1 MSGNGLTG
9 SPCVSVIVPVYN
21 GAETIRGTVECLL
34 VQSRPAIEII
44 VVDDGSNDRT
54 VRILEEFGDR
64 IRIIKK
70 ANGGPASARN
80 AGIREAA
87 GEFIAFTDSDCF
99 PAADWLEKLLAGF
112 GGVMSAE
119 AEEQSANRSK
129 SIELGGTGGIVRSAD
144 RNLTGEYVD
153 LIRLLDPEP
162 DERGE
167 IPYLITANACFR
179 KRALV
184 AAGLFDEGFR
194 KPGGEE
200 AELCY
205 RMRRAG
211 YTFRLAPT
219 ALVRHKHRQSLRS
232 LLRTL
237 ANYGEGAARIARL
250 WPERR
255 IEGVDR
261 LLVRR
266 LLGFRAWAGRF
277 RLHRREHKLLKSL
290 YFSFLDYLRQPA
302 FLWGYRREERDA
314 GSNQRHNSML

>member
-1 MSGNGLTG
+1 MSGNGLKV
-9 SPCVSVIVPVYN
+9 SPGVSVIVPVYN
-21 GAETIRGTVECLL
+21 GAGTIRGTIECLL
-34 VQSRPAIEII
+34 AQSRPAIEII
-44 VVDDGSNDRT
+44 VVDDGSNDET
-54 VRILEEFGDR
+54 ITILKEFGDR
-64 IRIIKK
+64 IRIIRKI
-70 ANGGPASARN
+70 NGGPASARN
-80 AGIREAA
+80 AGIREAT

-112 GGVMSAE
+112 GEVVSAE
-119 AEEQSANRSK
+119 MEKPSANRSK
-129 SIELGGTGGIVRSAD
+129 SVEVGGTGGIVRSAD
-144 RNLTGEYVD
+144 QNLTGEYID

-167 IPYLITANACFR
+167 IHYLITANACFR
-179 KRALV
+179 KQSLFE
-184 AAGLFDEGFR
+184 AGLFDEGFR

-211 YTFRLAPT
+211 YCFRIAPT
-219 ALVRHKHRQSLRS
+219 ALVRHKHRQNLRS
-232 LLRTL
+232 LVRTL

-255 IEGVDR
+255 IDGVDR

-266 LLGFRAWAGRF
+266 VLGFRAWMNRF
-277 RLHRREHKLLKSL
+277 RLHRRAHGMTRSL

-314 GSNQRHNSML
+314 GTDQRHNSLL